1 MAISGN
7 SNISPSGPDK
17 WDPAIMG
24 KQPESLSG
32 PKESIFSE
40 TQEASSRK
48 QEAMIQSGATANYET
63 DLQINEGKYRKTQEK
78 ASSSPKSKLRGSF
91 SKVRASIQG
100 FLSGFGTRASRV
112 SARKAEAGG
121 EGRSMLP
128 SDMEMVG
135 KKGNRISPEM
145 QGFYLDASG
154 ISDTSSDVSKLS
166 LESLRST
173 SLGSLSGLREDISAA
188 ETSSIASFGSFQTAR
203 TPITESTVTAWTV
216 NRLGGEMIS
225 TILDPNI
232 ETSSLLRRAS
242 LVGNEGMVDL
252 SDLENRSLST
262 DTRAENTSKNTKII
276 DSGRDAGKLEEVD
289 LEGSGILE
297 TATKEAEK
305 KESREDLIKDQLA
318 LAKMMESLLAS
329 GAPSS
334 VYVPLG
340 ATWSG
345 GSTNFPAPKFSGTV
359 IHSYNDKPQHS
370 PIGISSNQGHT
381 NFSSPHISGNMVKVS
396 PTFTE
401 HSEKPYRFPLHPSSD
416 DRVPDLTDEG
426 AVSFSALSDVDPV
439 FSPVSEENP
448 VPRYNPSAGAMGFDT
463 VSSAY
468 LFSSHQ
474 GMSLLAP
481 LPRSLSEYKHEVEKR
496 KGPGAPPDPLIYQ
509 YRNVAIDPPLIFRS
523 PQPFASSS
531 RLGVQGKPEAAS
543 VHDDGGGSGGGFSGQ
558 NRDQDNRRFS
568 GGDEK
573 SKSKELG

>member
-1 MAISGN
+1 MSISGN

-32 PKESIFSE
+32 PKESVFSE
-40 TQEASSRK
+40 TRETSSRK
-48 QEAMIQSGATANYET
+48 QEAMIQSGASANYET

-78 ASSSPKSKLRGSF
+78 ASSSPKSKLRGAF
-91 SKVRASIQG
+91 SKVRASVQG
-100 FLSGFGTRASRV
+100 FLSGFGTRASRI
-112 SARKAEAGG
+112 SARKAEADG

-128 SDMEMVG
+128 SDMEMVS

-154 ISDTSSDVSKLS
+154 ISDTSSDVSMLS

-173 SLGSLSGLREDISAA
+173 SLASFSISREEISAS
-188 ETSSIASFGSFQTAR
+188 ETSSIASFGSFQMAR
-203 TPITESTVTAWTV
+203 MSITESTVTAWTV

-252 SDLENRSLST
+252 SDLENRNLST
-262 DTRAENTSKNTKII
+262 DMRAENTSKNTKII
-276 DSGRDAGKLEEVD
+276 DSGRDAGKVEDLD

-297 TATKEAEK
+297 TSAKEAEK
-305 KESREDLIKDQLA
+305 KESREDLLKDQLA
-318 LAKMMESLLAS
+318 LAKMMESLLSS
-329 GAPSS
+329 GAPAS

-340 ATWSG
+340 TWSG
-345 GSTNFPAPKFSGTV
+345 EGTSFPPPKFSGT
-359 IHSYNDKPQHS
+359 ITQSYNDKSEHS
-370 PIGISSNQGHT
+370 PMGISSNQGHT
-381 NFSSPHISGNMVKVS
+381 DFSSIDKSENVVKNF
-396 PTFTE
+396 PLFAD
-401 HSEKPYRFPLHPSSD
+401 HSEKPYRFPANPSSSD
-416 DRVPDLTDEG
+416 SIPDLGNEG
-426 AVSFSALSDVDPV
+426 TVSFSALLDNDPV
-439 FSPVSEENP
+439 FLPVPEENP
-448 VPRYNPSAGAMGFDT
+448 EPKYDASAGSTGFDT

-474 GMSLLAP
+474 GISLLAP

-509 YRNVAIDPPLIFRS
+509 YRNVAIDPPLIFRP

-558 NRDQDNRRFS
+558 NRDRDSRPFS
-568 GGDEK
+568 DKDKKGK
-573 SKSKELG
+573 SMELD

>member
-32 PKESIFSE
+32 PKESVFSE
-40 TQEASSRK
+40 TKGASSRK
-48 QEAMIQSGATANYET
+48 QEAIIQSGASANYET

-78 ASSSPKSKLRGSF
+78 ASSSPKSKLRGAF
-91 SKVRASIQG
+91 SRVRASIQG
-100 FLSGFGTRASRV
+100 FLSGFGTRASRI
-112 SARKAEAGG
+112 SARKAEADG

-135 KKGNRISPEM
+135 RKGNRISPEM

-154 ISDTSSDVSKLS
+154 ISDTSSDVSMLS

-173 SLGSLSGLREDISAA
+173 SMASFSISREDISAA
-188 ETSSIASFGSFQTAR
+188 ETSSIASFGSFQMAR
-203 TPITESTVTAWTV
+203 TSITESTVTAWTV

-252 SDLENRSLST
+252 SDLENRNLST
-262 DTRAENTSKNTKII
+262 DMREESISKNTKII
-276 DSGRDAGKLEEVD
+276 DSGRDIGKLEDVD

-297 TATKEAEK
+297 TSEKEAEK
-305 KESREDLIKDQLA
+305 KESREDLLKDQLA
-318 LAKMMESLLAS
+318 LAKMMESLLSA
-329 GAPSS
+329 GAPAS

-340 ATWSG
+340 ATWSE
-345 GSTNFPAPKFSGTV
+345 GSTSFLPPKFSGTV
-359 IHSYNDKPQHS
+359 VQSYNDKPEHS
-370 PIGISSNQGHT
+370 PMGISSNQGHT
-381 NFSSPHISGNMVKVS
+381 YFSPIDKSGDMVK
-396 PTFTE
+396 TFPLSMD
-401 HSEKPYRFPLHPSSD
+401 HSEKLYRFPADLPSNENIL
-416 DRVPDLTDEG
+416 DLSNEG
-426 AVSFSALSDVDPV
+426 AVSFSALANEDPV
-439 FSPVSEENP
+439 FSPVPEENP
-448 VPRYNPSAGAMGFDT
+448 APKYDASAGSTGFDT

-474 GMSLLAP
+474 GISLLAP
-481 LPRSLSEYKHEVEKR
+481 LPRSLSEYKHEIEHR

-509 YRNVAIDPPLIFRS
+509 YRNVAVDPPLIFRP

-543 VHDDGGGSGGGFSGQ
+543 VHDDGGGFGGGFSGQ

-568 GGDEK
+568 DKNEK
-573 SKSKELG
+573 GKSMELD